1 MRKIIC
7 ITGLMLGMT
16 GATFPAYAKT
26 LTQSLTRC
34 DTTFFGEIYHQ
45 RAKISRVAPLTNDK
59 HSHAWFKAPAD
70 GNGTVWFTHPL
81 HELNLTL
88 SGYYLQTSN
97 LDEINYGE
105 YYFWGLVFKESPEQ
119 VMSTLNHLTWN
130 KAGDDYVSQM
140 MIKSNSSSAW
150 EKNEQSVSGI
160 APAKGSAEKLLM
172 LSKGEDGTLLLCSV
186 QGNVTPAMLAIS
198 RPDLTVG
205 EAK

>member
-1 MRKIIC
+1 
-7 ITGLMLGMT
+7 
-16 GATFPAYAKT
+16 
-26 LTQSLTRC
+26 
-34 DTTFFGEIYHQ
+34 
-45 RAKISRVAPLTNDK
+45 
-59 HSHAWFKAPAD
+59 
-70 GNGTVWFTHPL
+70 
-81 HELNLTL
+81 
-88 SGYYLQTSN
+88 
-97 LDEINYGE
+97 
-105 YYFWGLVFKESPEQ
+105 
-119 VMSTLNHLTWN
+119 MSTLNHLTWN